1 MKQKY
6 AILKN
11 DEKTGIIIR
20 EFAELDKEI
29 FSFLCEEKFE
39 DETVKSAIEK
49 GQDALIQTL
58 RTQNLFPL
66 GIYAKEIAAA
76 VKKMYE
82 SGDDQPVELLFDDTD
97 LLTKTKGEE
106 KPLPLDEIED
116 EAVGIDDLLDED
128 VPEEDFDE
136 KSDMKNLPYSLK
148 ISDDDS
154 DVIDDED

>member
-58 RTQNLFPL
+58 ELKTCFHLAYMP
-66 GIYAKEIAAA
+66 
-76 VKKMYE
+76 KK
-82 SGDDQPVELLFDDTD
+82 SLL
-97 LLTKTKGEE
+97 
-106 KPLPLDEIED
+106 P
-116 EAVGIDDLLDED
+116 
-128 VPEEDFDE
+128 
-136 KSDMKNLPYSLK
+136 
-148 ISDDDS
+148 
-154 DVIDDED
+154 

>member
-6 AILKN
+6 IIVKN

-29 FSFLCEEKFE
+29 FSFLCEERFE

-49 GQDALIQTL
+49 GPSALIQAL
-58 RTQNLFPL
+58 RTQNLFPA
-66 GIYAKEIAAA
+66 GIYAKEIAEA
-76 VKKMYE
+76 VKRIYE
-82 SGDDQPVELLFDDTD
+82 SGDDQPIELLFDDSD
-97 LLTKTKGEE
+97 LLTKQEE
-106 KPLPLDEIED
+106 KQLPLDDVED
-116 EAVGIDDLLDED
+116 EDVGIDDLLDED

-154 DVIDDED
+154 SGIDDDD

>member
-6 AILKN
+6 TILKN

-29 FSFLCEEKFE
+29 FSFLCEETFE
-39 DETVKSAIEK
+39 DNAVKSAIEK
-49 GQDALIQTL
+49 GQEALIQTL

-76 VKKMYE
+76 VTKMYE
-82 SGDDQPVELLFDDTD
+82 TGDDQPVELLFNDAD
-97 LLTKTKGEE
+97 LLAKEEE
-106 KPLPLDEIED
+106 KLESLDDIED
-116 EAVGIDDLLDED
+116 DDVGIDNLLDED

-136 KSDMKNLPYSLK
+136 KDDIKNLQHSLK
-148 ISDDDS
+148 ISDDDAGN
-154 DVIDDED
+154 IDDDD

>member
-6 AILKN
+6 SILKN

-136 KSDMKNLPYSLK
+136 KSDIKNLPYSLK

-154 DVIDDED
+154 DVIDDEE

>member
-20 EFAELDKEI
+20 EFAELDKEL
-29 FSFLCEEKFE
+29 FSFLCEETFE
-39 DETVKSAIEK
+39 DETVKLAIEK
-49 GQDALIQTL
+49 GQDVLIKTL

-76 VKKMYE
+76 VKKIYE
-82 SGDDQPVELLFDDTD
+82 TGDDQPVELIFDDSD
-97 LLTKTKGEE
+97 LLSKTKGEE

-128 VPEEDFDE
+128 VPEEEFDE
-136 KSDMKNLPYSLK
+136 KSDIKNLPYSLK

-154 DVIDDED
+154 DIIDDED

>member
-29 FSFLCEEKFE
+29 FSFLCEEKFG

-128 VPEEDFDE
+128 VPEEDFDG
-136 KSDMKNLPYSLK
+136 KSDIKNLPYSLK
-148 ISDDDS
+148 ISDEDS
-154 DVIDDED
+154 DIIDDED